1 MWRAITLEYVLNLPR
16 CLLISVRSLPPARV
30 LPTESQAKGLLDT
43 EQGPYI
49 VVAVQECSRMNI
61 LLFELKR
68 SLLELVKGMDGQL
81 NMTQAMEDLQTALS
95 KNEVGTGYHGSPAC
109 ASSPALRGVN

>member
-1 MWRAITLEYVLNLPR
+1 MRATLSHPPPNLPIK
-16 CLLISVRSLPPARV
+16 L
-30 LPTESQAKGLLDT
+30 QAKGLLDS
-43 EQGPYI
+43 EQGPYV

-95 KNEVGTGYHGSPAC
+95 KNEVRKDTYRRFP
-109 ASSPALRGVN
+109 

>member
-1 MWRAITLEYVLNLPR
+1 MLVPLIPPR
-16 CLLISVRSLPPARV
+16 RLQNK
-30 LPTESQAKGLLDT
+30 SQAKGLLDT
-43 EQGPYI
+43 EQGPYV

-81 NMTQAMEDLQTALS
+81 NMTQAMEDLQTALA
-95 KNEVGTGYHGSPAC
+95 KNEVRP
-109 ASSPALRGVN
+109 

>member
-1 MWRAITLEYVLNLPR
+1 
-16 CLLISVRSLPPARV
+16 
-30 LPTESQAKGLLDT
+30 
-43 EQGPYI
+43 
-49 VVAVQECSRMNI
+49 MNI

-95 KNEVGTGYHGSPAC
+95 KNEVSHDFERFTSVSG
-109 ASSPALRGVN
+109 

>member
-1 MWRAITLEYVLNLPR
+1 M
-16 CLLISVRSLPPARV
+16 
-30 LPTESQAKGLLDT
+30 
-43 EQGPYI
+43 

-81 NMTQAMEDLQTALS
+81 NMTQAMEDLQTALA
-95 KNEVGTGYHGSPAC
+95 KNEVRTYRMFARFRVSPGQKYIC
-109 ASSPALRGVN
+109 ADAFESLIC